1 MIIKKTPISVS
12 KYLNSET
19 KKLKK
24 KIAFI
29 PTMGALHDG
38 HLSLVKKA
46 KKKGYFTIVSIYVNP
61 SQFAPNEDFSKYPRS
76 LKSDLKKLR
85 MISADLVFTPL
96 HKHMF
101 EYETPKY
108 TFKTFGIEKKLCG
121 KSRPYH
127 FLGVSDIVLKFL
139 SIIKPNVAYFG
150 EKDYQQFFFIKTVV
164 EQTQL
169 KTKIVMAKTVRDV
182 NGLALSS
189 RNNYLSKE
197 QARVAKNIYK
207 SLKILKKIIKNG
219 EDVSKALNQQK
230 NFLLNE
236 GFTKIEYLEIRTQD
250 LKKSILPHHRSRIF
264 IAAKIENIRLIDNLL
279 I

>member
-101 EYETPKY
+101 VKW
-108 TFKTFGIEKKLCG
+108 C
-121 KSRPYH
+121 
-127 FLGVSDIVLKFL
+127 
-139 SIIKPNVAYFG
+139 
-150 EKDYQQFFFIKTVV
+150 
-164 EQTQL
+164 
-169 KTKIVMAKTVRDV
+169 
-182 NGLALSS
+182 
-189 RNNYLSKE
+189 
-197 QARVAKNIYK
+197 KN
-207 SLKILKKIIKNG
+207 
-219 EDVSKALNQQK
+219 
-230 NFLLNE
+230 
-236 GFTKIEYLEIRTQD
+236 
-250 LKKSILPHHRSRIF
+250 
-264 IAAKIENIRLIDNLL
+264 
-279 I
+279 

>member
-1 MIIKKTPISVS
+1 
-12 KYLNSET
+12 
-19 KKLKK
+19 
-24 KIAFI
+24 
-29 PTMGALHDG
+29 
-38 HLSLVKKA
+38 
-46 KKKGYFTIVSIYVNP
+46 
-61 SQFAPNEDFSKYPRS
+61 
-76 LKSDLKKLR
+76 
-85 MISADLVFTPL
+85 
-96 HKHMF
+96 
-101 EYETPKY
+101 
-108 TFKTFGIEKKLCG
+108 
-121 KSRPYH
+121 
-127 FLGVSDIVLKFL
+127 
-139 SIIKPNVAYFG
+139 
-150 EKDYQQFFFIKTVV
+150 
-164 EQTQL
+164 
-169 KTKIVMAKTVRDV
+169 MAKTVRDI